1 MGSIDTGWAREQG
14 AAFGAE
20 RANRVARNAVTSMN
34 VMAAARDYTRMRTY
48 HDTYGVSI
56 KRTGEVTNQ
65 RQSGRCWMFSAFN
78 VARAATMNLLDADSF
93 EFSQAFGMF
102 YDKLEK
108 ANAMLDHVIALVD
121 RPEQPP

>member
-1 MGSIDTGWAREQG
+1 MGSIDTGWAAREQAG

-65 RQSGRCWMFSAFN
+65 RQSGRCWMFGLQRGFPRCHDEP
-78 VARAATMNLLDADSF
+78 ARRGL
-93 EFSQAFGMF
+93 
-102 YDKLEK
+102 
-108 ANAMLDHVIALVD
+108 I
-121 RPEQPP
+121 